1 MSASELAG
9 APSEESPPTEP
20 LDIRLLAPAATGWLT
35 AILLLTQRPLAAVIT
50 ALAALLIGTAL
61 LFRLRQVRR
70 QINRPSST
78 PTTAGSAALVTA
90 IGVAVVVAGMAF
102 GAALEVQGLRS
113 GPVPELAASE
123 AAVKVRLKVEGD
135 PAVRSPPGNRRPPY
149 VVVRATVEE
158 VTGRG
163 RTTRVRSPVLVI
175 GSAQWQHVRFG
186 QHLDA
191 TGRLG
196 TVDPGSDI
204 AAVLSARAAPRVL
217 DQPPWWLRAAE
228 RVRLGL
234 REAVAKEP
242 EAVRGLVPA
251 LVMGDESGLPSELA
265 DDFKTTGLTHLSA
278 VSGTNL
284 TLLLAFVLPL
294 ARLLGVR
301 ARGLTVAGLAM
312 VVIFVIL
319 ARPQP
324 SVLRAAVM
332 GLVALAAMTG
342 GGGRRRAVRSLSV
355 AVIALL
361 LLDMSLARS
370 AGFALS
376 VLATAGIVLLGPG
389 WRDALARWMP
399 VRLAEA
405 ISCPLAAQLACTP
418 VVAWLSGQVSLVAV
432 AANLLAGP
440 AVGPAT
446 IVGFGAAGIAL
457 LSADLARLAGWVAGW
472 PARWIILVAQ
482 KGAGL
487 PGAASAWPATVIG
500 VGVLT
505 LLCLALVIGLHR
517 LLARPVAMVL
527 AVVLLAVVVLRPVS
541 SFGWP
546 PGDWILVACD
556 VGQGD
561 GLVLR
566 VGGAAAVVVDTGPD
580 PAAMD
585 RCLREL
591 DVTSV
596 PVLILTH
603 FHADHA
609 GGIAGVLKG
618 RKVDEIEVTPYFAP
632 PAEYR
637 RVIELAALHQ
647 VPIRTVGFH
656 ERRVVGPVAWT
667 SLWPAR
673 VPAVP
678 QSGKSSATPTTE
690 GSPENN
696 ASIAMMVEVSG
707 LRMLM
712 TGDLEPESQ
721 QAVVASGVDLKA
733 DVLKVPHHGSGQQ
746 DQTFIQASGARLALI
761 SVGIT
766 NDYGHPAPRTL
777 DLLTRAGM
785 TIARTDTQGSIAVV
799 RSNTQL
805 ALTTKGRSP

>member
-1 MSASELAG
+1 L
-9 APSEESPPTEP
+9 
-20 LDIRLLAPAATGWLT
+20 
-35 AILLLTQRPLAAVIT
+35 
-50 ALAALLIGTAL
+50 
-61 LFRLRQVRR
+61 
-70 QINRPSST
+70 
-78 PTTAGSAALVTA
+78 
-90 IGVAVVVAGMAF
+90 
-102 GAALEVQGLRS
+102 
-113 GPVPELAASE
+113 GP
-123 AAVKVRLKVEGD
+123 
-135 PAVRSPPGNRRPPY
+135 
-149 VVVRATVEE
+149 
-158 VTGRG
+158 
-163 RTTRVRSPVLVI
+163 
-175 GSAQWQHVRFG
+175 
-186 QHLDA
+186 
-191 TGRLG
+191 
-196 TVDPGSDI
+196 VDPGSDI

-217 DQPPWWLRAAE
+217 DEPAWWLRAAE
-228 RVRLGL
+228 RVRRGL

-242 EAVRGLVPA
+242 DAVRGLVPA
-251 LVMGDESGLPSELA
+251 LVMGDESGLPPELA

-312 VVIFVIL
+312 VVIFVVL

-332 GLVALAAMTG
+332 GLVALAAMTS

-472 PARWIILVAQ
+472 PARWIIFVAQ
-482 KGAGL
+482 KGADL

-505 LLCLALVIGLHR
+505 LLCLALVVGLHR
-517 LLARPVAMVL
+517 LLARPIAMVL

-546 PGDWILVACD
+546 PGDWLLVACD

-591 DVTSV
+591 GVTSV
-596 PVLILTH
+596 LVLILTH

-618 RKVDEIEVTPYFAP
+618 RKVDEIEVTPYFSP

-637 RVIELAALHQ
+637 RVIELAGLHQ
-647 VPIRTVGFH
+647 VPIRTVSFH

-667 SLWPAR
+667 ALWPAR
-673 VPAVP
+673 VPALP
-678 QSGKSSATPTTE
+678 QSGQSSATPTTE

-712 TGDLEPESQ
+712 TGDLEPASQ

-733 DVLKVPHHGSGQQ
+733 DILKVPHHGSGQQ
-746 DQTFIQASGARLALI
+746 DQTFIQATGARLALI

-799 RSNTQL
+799 RSNTHL
-805 ALTTKGRSP
+805 SLTTKGRAP

>member
-1 MSASELAG
+1 
-9 APSEESPPTEP
+9 
-20 LDIRLLAPAATGWLT
+20 
-35 AILLLTQRPLAAVIT
+35 
-50 ALAALLIGTAL
+50 
-61 LFRLRQVRR
+61 
-70 QINRPSST
+70 
-78 PTTAGSAALVTA
+78 
-90 IGVAVVVAGMAF
+90 
-102 GAALEVQGLRS
+102 
-113 GPVPELAASE
+113 
-123 AAVKVRLKVEGD
+123 
-135 PAVRSPPGNRRPPY
+135 
-149 VVVRATVEE
+149 
-158 VTGRG
+158 
-163 RTTRVRSPVLVI
+163 
-175 GSAQWQHVRFG
+175 
-186 QHLDA
+186 
-191 TGRLG
+191 
-196 TVDPGSDI
+196 
-204 AAVLSARAAPRVL
+204 
-217 DQPPWWLRAAE
+217 
-228 RVRLGL
+228 
-234 REAVAKEP
+234 
-242 EAVRGLVPA
+242 
-251 LVMGDESGLPSELA
+251 
-265 DDFKTTGLTHLSA
+265 
-278 VSGTNL
+278 
-284 TLLLAFVLPL
+284 
-294 ARLLGVR
+294 
-301 ARGLTVAGLAM
+301 M
-312 VVIFVIL
+312 VVIFVVL

-332 GLVALAAMTG
+332 GLVALAAMTS

-472 PARWIILVAQ
+472 PARWIIFVAQ
-482 KGAGL
+482 KGADL

-505 LLCLALVIGLHR
+505 LLCLALVVGLHR
-517 LLARPVAMVL
+517 LLARPIAMVL

-546 PGDWILVACD
+546 PGDWLLVACD

-591 DVTSV
+591 GVTSV
-596 PVLILTH
+596 LVLILTH

-618 RKVDEIEVTPYFAP
+618 RKVDEIEVTPYFSP

-637 RVIELAALHQ
+637 RVIELAGLHQ
-647 VPIRTVGFH
+647 VPIRTVSFH

-667 SLWPAR
+667 ALWPAR
-673 VPAVP
+673 VPALP
-678 QSGKSSATPTTE
+678 QSGQSSATPTTE

-712 TGDLEPESQ
+712 TGDLEPASQ

-733 DVLKVPHHGSGQQ
+733 DILKVPHHGSGQQ
-746 DQTFIQASGARLALI
+746 DQTFIQATGARLALI

-799 RSNTQL
+799 RSNTHL
-805 ALTTKGRSP
+805 SLTTKGRAP